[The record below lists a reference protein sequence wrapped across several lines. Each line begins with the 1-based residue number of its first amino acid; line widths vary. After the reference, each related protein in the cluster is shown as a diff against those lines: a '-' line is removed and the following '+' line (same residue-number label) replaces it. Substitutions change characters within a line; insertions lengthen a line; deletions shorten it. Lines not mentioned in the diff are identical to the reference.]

1 MDSVDDLGTVDAL
14 EVNAGDGEVGVSEL
28 PLDDDE
34 WNAFVCHLDRM
45 SVSKL
50 VRGEA
55 PASSCRRSGVMELL
69 SGCGGLPVPSG
80 RWTVDH
86 AQQRSDRQLPPPLLP
101 GFELGPGPSVHADLA
116 SLPAFAMADKD
127 RAASRVKIALLK
139 SERFADT
146 QARAP

>member
-101 GFELGPGPSVHADLA
+101 GFELGPGHLSMPTSRRFPP
-116 SLPAFAMADKD
+116 LPWRTRIAP
-127 RAASRVKIALLK
+127 RVASRSL
-139 SERFADT
+139 S
-146 QARAP
+146 